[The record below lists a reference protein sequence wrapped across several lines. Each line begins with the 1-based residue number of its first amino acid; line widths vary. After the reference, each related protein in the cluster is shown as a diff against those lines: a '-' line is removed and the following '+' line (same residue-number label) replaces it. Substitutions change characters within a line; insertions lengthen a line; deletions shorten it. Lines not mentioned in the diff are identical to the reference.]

1 MKKVLFI
8 ASNHKITT
16 GSFRIW
22 VKDYNS
28 YFEKLG
34 IPSKITNKP
43 RDSEIKDCDIIIK
56 MGDKP
61 VSDIYEYMHR
71 LSEYNKGDKV
81 EVVVVRDNME
91 VSLEVTF

>member
-1 MKKVLFI
+1 MPDYVYNKTKGLRVDAVLP
-8 ASNHKITT
+8 
-16 GSFRIW
+16 
-22 VKDYNS
+22 D
-28 YFEKLG
+28 
-34 IPSKITNKP
+34 KP
-43 RDSEIKDCDIIIK
+43 AFNGGIKDGDIIIK